1 MALEGPNQLLD
12 LLHALK
18 KRRWQVAV
26 PAVLLATVGIAFGVI
41 VPKKYRLTMRVEI
54 TQTQRLESDRR
65 LKDPRESAIVREGP
79 SASEHIKNFARIKSV
94 IQENLQLWPEYV
106 ALADESEQNQF
117 IGKLRDED
125 LAATSSE
132 GKSRQGTVFVDLFF
146 KDEDPER
153 AAIFLD
159 KLARSWLTDVHDQDL
174 QGLRTEREL
183 QEEIL
188 TGYEQDRDDK
198 KKRVVEQ
205 CRALQ
210 LDLAEVLSRGDRNLR
225 DSGAD
230 WTSRQLGELNTSLT
244 RAQLD
249 LDRAK
254 TNAEQAE
261 KRWKEEPETKAVP
274 VAIAGPNVEARLL
287 ELSVKIDAKRRDLER
302 LLPTNSYY
310 KPRLAEIEDLEAE
323 MQRLRDLEL
332 PERAE
337 LRPVP
342 NEQKGVYELAMR
354 AAQDDVVV
362 REAEVAR
369 LTEELEQVETEQKNR
384 TLAKAELETAR
395 LAYFGAQDIVEE
407 RAADLKDKID
417 AYRVLEGTPL
427 PWKITQPPVPASAS
441 RSPNPFL
448 IGAFSVVAGLALG
461 VGIAVLSEY
470 ARGCYR
476 NASDLAGVM
485 AVPVLGTIDTIVTRG
500 ERRRRQ
506 AQRAMAG
513 LSTAVIVGCIGWVT
527 WLWVS
532 APERL
537 PVEVQETIEH
547 LRTALK

>member
-18 KRRWQVAV
+18 KRRWQVVV
-26 PAVLLATVGIAFGVI
+26 PAALLATVGIAFGVI

-54 TQTQRLESDRR
+54 QQTQRLESDRR
-65 LKDPRESAIVREGP
+65 LRDPRESAIVREGP
-79 SASEHIKNFARIKSV
+79 SASEHVKNFARIKNV
-94 IQENLQLWPEYV
+94 IQENLRLWPEYV
-106 ALADESEQNQF
+106 ALADEGAQNQF

-125 LAATSSE
+125 LAATSNE
-132 GKSRQGTVFVDLFF
+132 GKSRGTVFVDLFF
-146 KDEDPER
+146 SDEDPER

-159 KLARSWLTDVHDQDL
+159 TLAKSWLTEVHDQDL
-174 QGLRTEREL
+174 KGLRTEREL
-183 QEEIL
+183 QEESL
-188 TGYEQDRDDK
+188 AGYEQDRDEK
-198 KKRVVEQ
+198 KKSFFDQ
-205 CRALQ
+205 CLALQ
-210 LDLAEVLSRGDRNLR
+210 LDPNEVLSGGDRNLR

-230 WTSRQLGELNTSLT
+230 WTTHQLGELSTALT

-249 LDRAK
+249 LDRAR
-254 TNAEQAE
+254 TNAEQAK
-261 KRWKEEPETKAVP
+261 KRWTDEPETKGVP
-274 VAIAGPNVEARLL
+274 VTTAGPNVEARLL
-287 ELSVKIDAKRRDLER
+287 ELGTRVDQERRDLER
-302 LLPTNSYY
+302 LQPTHSAY
-310 KPRLAEIEDLEAE
+310 KQRLARIEDLEAE

-332 PERAE
+332 PERIA
-337 LRPVP
+337 LRDVP
-342 NEQKGVYELAMR
+342 NEQKQLYELAMR
-354 AAQDDVVV
+354 AAEDDVVV

-369 LTEELEQVETEQKNR
+369 LSKELGDLETVQKSR
-384 TLAKAELETAR
+384 TLAKADLEAAR
-395 LAYFGAQDIVEE
+395 LAYLEAQETVTE
-407 RAADLKDKID
+407 RSQDLKAKVD
-417 AYRVLEGTPL
+417 AYRVLEGTPV

-461 VGIAVLSEY
+461 VGIAVVSEY

-485 AVPVLGTIDTIVTRG
+485 AVPVLGTIDTIVTRA

-527 WLWVS
+527 WLWAS